1 MSSLKK
7 HAGILRI
14 LAKAKPSVIR
24 AIVRDSD
31 TDLLYLL
38 SECAVNI
45 LKGNVKLTKKNKT
58 KLRKHTGKLRK
69 LASKK
74 INLNTR
80 KEIIQK
86 GHGFLASMLLPII
99 PMIPRL
105 IKDAVK
111 GVKYIKK
118 NYAGTKKNRT
128 VITPRLIKDT
138 VKGAKYINKN
148 YAARGG
154 NYIRKITQQQK
165 G

>member
-45 LKGNVKLTKKNKT
+45 LKGNVKLTKTNKK
-58 KLRKHTGKLRK
+58 KLEKHSGKLRK

-80 KEIIQK
+80 REIIQK
-86 GHGFLASMLLPII
+86 GHGFIGPMLLSIL

-105 IKDAVK
+105 IKSAVK
-111 GVKYIKK
+111 GVKYIKRK
-118 NYAGTKKNRT
+118 IATKK
-128 VITPRLIKDT
+128 
-138 VKGAKYINKN
+138 G
-148 YAARGG
+148 
-154 NYIRKITQQQK
+154 
-165 G
+165 